1 MPESPLET
9 ERINRRAFVL
19 GASTLAAGTVGSVEV
34 ASAITPDGDAVP
46 MTATVAA
53 HVSDD
58 TIEAIPYG
66 WDIRVRV
73 RVVAGATLNRLGG
86 VPAKLGDYAI
96 GEIVSI
102 DPAVP
107 AEDVHTALER
117 VLTDRTLTA
126 SGIQPCIV
134 GTKAGT

>member
-1 MPESPLET
+1 MPESPLEK
-9 ERINRRAFVL
+9 ERMNRRTFVL
-19 GASTLAAGTVGSVEV
+19 GAPTLAAATVGSVAV
-34 ASAITPDGDAVP
+34 ASASTEDRDAVP

-66 WDIRVRV
+66 WDVHVRV
-73 RVVAGATLNRLGG
+73 RVTADAKLNRRGG

-96 GEIVSI
+96 GEVVSI
-102 DPAVP
+102 DPAYP

-117 VLTDRTLTA
+117 VLTDRRLTA
-126 SGIQPCIV
+126 RRIQPCIV
-134 GTKAGT
+134 GTRAGT